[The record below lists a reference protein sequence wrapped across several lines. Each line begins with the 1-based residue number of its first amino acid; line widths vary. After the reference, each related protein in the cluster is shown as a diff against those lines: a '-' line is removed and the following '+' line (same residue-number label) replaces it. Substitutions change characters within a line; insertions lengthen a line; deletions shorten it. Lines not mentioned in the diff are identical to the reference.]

1 MQCPRRVA
9 SPFRGGLRLPPS
21 RKELQRTG
29 RLPRRKSILSFRDAP
44 PTSGLPD
51 FGNIIV
57 QVGNSRL
64 GCAGAEFILAVVVMD
79 SGLIAEPVIGRR
91 RAPTRW
97 RCPGMTSG
105 SSPRAYHGLYF
116 EKGADYYFS

>member
-9 SPFRGGLRLPPS
+9 STFRGGLRLPPS
-21 RKELQRTG
+21 RQELQRTG
-29 RLPRRKSILSFRDAP
+29 RLTRRKSILSFRDAP

-64 GCAGAEFILAVVVMD
+64 GCAGAEFILAVVVM
-79 SGLIAEPVIGRR
+79 GFVLIAEPVTGRP

-97 RCPGMTSG
+97 GCPGTTRG
-105 SSPRAYHGLYF
+105 RSPRR
-116 EKGADYYFS
+116 D